1 MKVVAAVDS
10 FKGSLSS
17 LAAGEAVREGI
28 LSVYPDADVQVR
40 PLADGGEGTVEA
52 LTLGMGGRLI
62 SVSVTGPLG
71 DRVEAQYGILKDG
84 RTAVVEMSAAAG
96 ITLVPEAKR
105 NPMHTTTFGV
115 GEILRDAIKKGC
127 REFIVGIGGSATND
141 GGIGMLQALGYGFL
155 DEKGRQVPFGAEG
168 LGRLKTITSD
178 GVILELSECHF
189 RVACDVTNPLCG
201 KSGCSAV
208 FGPQKGATPD
218 MISQM
223 DRWLASYA
231 QISRTINPAADEMH
245 AGTGAAGGMGFAFLT
260 FTHAALESGV
270 KIVLEETHLEEYI
283 RDADVVVT
291 GEGRLDGQTVMGKA
305 PIGVARLARKY
316 GKPVIAFAGSVTRD
330 AAACNENGIDA
341 YFPILRSI
349 VTLPEAMDA
358 SNARQN
364 MADTAEQV
372 FRLYRVASEKATR

>member
-178 GVILELSECHF
+178 GVIPELSECHF

-270 KIVLEETHLEEYI
+270 KIVLEETHLEDYI

-364 MADTAEQV
+364 MADTVRQV
-372 FRLYRVASEKATR
+372 FRLYRVASGKVTG